1 MTSSRSEI
9 AFQRALA
16 AFKNPTLDLLHGR
29 YAPFVV
35 SVLSGMF
42 TAERQSVPISD
53 AHVEVGNFAD
63 ELRAAGYDDE
73 ERRLPSGSG
82 RDICRY
88 WARVGW
94 LVPQIQDGV
103 ELYRLSAQAVG
114 ALEIAGRAGGGRA
127 KVSRSRV
134 RTLLE
139 SVEQLTQSAE
149 TDPVKRI
156 ERLRAERAEI
166 DAELA
171 RLEDDDDA
179 FDPVDD
185 EQLLE
190 DTENVLH
197 LSRELPADFVRVA
210 ESINAMQRDV
220 IAELRRD
227 ERPTGD
233 VLREYLRRGEHVMD
247 ATPEG
252 RAFAGA
258 LKLIG
263 DPVHIEELTEQLQSI
278 LGRPFARLMSAEQRA
293 DLRAIAKRVEQGVEE
308 VLTAQRRAS
317 HIITTQVRTHDPIRD
332 REVDSLLRSVM
343 AGLQA
348 WVPESNARDRVE
360 PLRALPS
367 AAIHHLRQTVSDPR
381 PPNVPAP
388 LSEAADAR
396 STAEF
401 VDADT
406 RAWGGPNYVAL
417 EAYVAGLPGDDFDL
431 AEAFDSIDDTA
442 TRRPAD
448 LLGMLELAHR
458 AGMTEGETVSTVE
471 AIRPDGTARTFAF
484 AAVTARTPRDAAVPA
499 DAPVSAARDAATPR
513 VEPNE

>member
-1 MTSSRSEI
+1 MTSSRSET
-9 AFQRALA
+9 AYQRALA

-42 TAERQSVPISD
+42 TAERHSVPISD
-53 AHVEVGNFAD
+53 AHIEVGNFID
-63 ELRAAGYDDE
+63 ELRAAGYDRD

-139 SVEQLTQSAE
+139 SVEQLTLSAE
-149 TDPVKRI
+149 TDPAKRI
-156 ERLRAERAEI
+156 ERLLAERAEI

-171 RLEDDDDA
+171 RLNSDDD
-179 FDPVDD
+179 FDPIDD

-263 DPVHIEELTEQLQSI
+263 DPEHIDQLTEQLQSI
-278 LGRPFARLMSAEQRA
+278 LGRPFARLMTAEQRG

-332 REVDSLLRSVM
+332 REVDGLLRSVM

-360 PLRALPS
+360 PLRALPT
-367 AAIHHLRQTVSDPR
+367 AGIHHLRQTVSDPR
-381 PPNVPAP
+381 PPNLPAP
-388 LSEAADAR
+388 LRDVEEAASA
-396 STAEF
+396 AEF

-406 RAWGGPNYVAL
+406 RAWGGPRYVEL
-417 EAYVAGLPGDDFDL
+417 EAYVAGIEGEAFDL
-431 AEAFDSIDDTA
+431 AEAFEGIDDVE

-448 LLGMLELAHR
+448 LLGLLELAHR
-458 AGMTEGETVSTVE
+458 RGMSEGDGVSVVE
-471 AIRPDGTARTFAF
+471 ATRPDGTTRRFAF
-484 AAVTARTPRDAAVPA
+484 GAVTVAMDS
-499 DAPVSAARDAATPR
+499 SAAQSAATAAT
-513 VEPNE
+513 VGAHASE

>member
-9 AFQRALA
+9 AYQRALA

-35 SVLSGMF
+35 SVLSVMF
-42 TAERQSVPISD
+42 TAERPTVPVSD
-53 AHVEVGNFAD
+53 AHVEVGGFVD
-63 ELRAAGYDDE
+63 ELRSAGYAFD

-94 LVPQIQDGV
+94 LVPQIQEGV

-149 TDPVKRI
+149 DDPGKRLA
-156 ERLRAERAEI
+156 RLRQERAAI
-166 DAELA
+166 DAEIAL
-171 RLEDDDDA
+171 LEDDDSTYA
-179 FDPVDD
+179 PIDD
-185 EQLLE
+185 DQLLE

-197 LSRELPADFVRVA
+197 LARELPADFVRVA

-227 ERPTGD
+227 ERPTAD
-233 VLREYLRRGEHVMD
+233 VLREYLQRGEHVME

-263 DPVHIEELTEQLQSI
+263 DPEHIDHLTEQLQSI
-278 LGRPFARLMSAEQRA
+278 LGRPFTRLMTAEQRG

-308 VLTAQRRAS
+308 VLNAQRRAS
-317 HIITTQVRTHDPIRD
+317 HVITTQVRTHDPIRD
-332 REVDSLLRSVM
+332 REVDGLLRSVM

-348 WVPESNARDRVE
+348 WMPESHARDRVE
-360 PLRALPS
+360 PLRALPT
-367 AAIHHLRQTVSDPR
+367 AGIHHLRQSVSDPR
-381 PPNVPAP
+381 PPSVPAP
-388 LSEAADAR
+388 LPDANEAASA
-396 STAEF
+396 AEF
-401 VDADT
+401 DDADT
-406 RAWGGPNYVAL
+406 RAWGGPNYVEL
-417 EAYVAGLPGDDFDL
+417 EAYVAGLTGTEFDL
-431 AEAFDSIDDTA
+431 AAAFDAIADPL

-448 LLGMLELAHR
+448 LLGLLELAHR
-458 AGMTEGETVSTVE
+458 TGMTEGTDVSTVE
-471 AIRPDGTARTFAF
+471 AIRPDGTARRFAF
-484 AAVTARTPRDAAVPA
+484 AAVTARRTAGDA
-499 DAPVSAARDAATPR
+499 T
-513 VEPNE
+513 

>member
-9 AFQRALA
+9 AYQRALA

-35 SVLSGMF
+35 SVLSVMF

-53 AHVEVGNFAD
+53 AHLEVATCVE
-63 ELRAAGYDDE
+63 ELRAAGYE
-73 ERRLPSGSG
+73 VSERRIPTGSG

-94 LVPQIQDGV
+94 LVPHIQEGV

-134 RTLLE
+134 RTLLD
-139 SVEQLTQSAE
+139 SVEQLTVSAE
-149 TDPVKRI
+149 TDPAKRL
-156 ERLRAERAEI
+156 ERLHAERDRI
-166 DAELA
+166 DAEIASLA
-171 RLEDDDDA
+171 EAGDDVCIDDD
-179 FDPVDD
+179 
-185 EQLLE
+185 QLLE

-197 LSRELPADFVRVA
+197 LARELPADFVRVA

-233 VLREYLRRGEHVMD
+233 VLREYLHRGEHVME

-263 DPVHIEELTEQLQSI
+263 DPAHIDELTDQLQTI
-278 LGRPFARLMSAEQRA
+278 LGRPFARLLSHEQRA
-293 DLRAIAKRVEQGVEE
+293 DVRAIAKRVEQGVEQ

-317 HIITTQVRTHDPIRD
+317 HVITTQVRTHDPARD
-332 REVDSLLRSVM
+332 REVDGLLRSVM

-348 WVPESNARDRVE
+348 WVPESHARDRVD
-360 PLRALPS
+360 PLRALPT
-367 AAIHHLRQTVSDPR
+367 AGIHHLRQTVSDPR
-381 PPNVPAP
+381 PPNAPAP
-388 LSEAADAR
+388 LHVAADA
-396 STAEF
+396 AEL
-401 VDADT
+401 VDAST
-406 RAWGGPNYVAL
+406 RAWGGPNYAEL
-417 EAYVAGLPGDDFDL
+417 EAYLQTLPAGDVDL
-431 AEAFDSIDDTA
+431 ADAFACIPSQEQ
-442 TRRPAD
+442 RRPAD
-448 LLGMLELAHR
+448 LLGLLELAHR
-458 AGMTEGETVSTVE
+458 AGMREGDEVSIVE
-471 AIRPDGTARTFAF
+471 ARRPDGTTRQFAF
-484 AAVTARTPRDAAVPA
+484 AAVTATVGAEPFAAAAAEHRDQ
-499 DAPVSAARDAATPR
+499 
-513 VEPNE
+513 